1 MFNET
6 MFAFWNKKK
15 IIKPVNPEKDVKSKK
30 ESGSEIQNTV
40 DKIEIEEKSD
50 EKNVNLNTKIISG
63 LSLSSLNEKKKIENE
78 ILLNS
83 KNKKNESLNEQF
95 NQDQLSKYWVL
106 FSNEIEKNG
115 EKNLSSIL
123 QINKPFIKNINE
135 IHYTVS
141 NNINKTELEKNK
153 NKLISFLS
161 KKLKNDFLKIKIIVN
176 KLEEKKF
183 IYSTKE
189 KFDKMKEINPTI
201 EKMRKEFKLGL

>member
-1 MFNET
+1 MH
-6 MFAFWNKKK
+6 
-15 IIKPVNPEKDVKSKK
+15 
-30 ESGSEIQNTV
+30 Q
-40 DKIEIEEKSD
+40 EKSD
-50 EKNVNLNTKIISG
+50 KKNVNLNTKIISG

-106 FSNEIEKNG
+106 YSNEIEKNG

-123 QINKPFIKNINE
+123 QINKPLIKNINE

-161 KKLKNDFLKIKIIVN
+161 KKLKNDSLKIKVIVN
-176 KLEEKKF
+176 KYEEKKF

>member
-1 MFNET
+1 M
-6 MFAFWNKKK
+6 
-15 IIKPVNPEKDVKSKK
+15 
-30 ESGSEIQNTV
+30 
-40 DKIEIEEKSD
+40 
-50 EKNVNLNTKIISG
+50 
-63 LSLSSLNEKKKIENE
+63 
-78 ILLNS
+78 
-83 KNKKNESLNEQF
+83 
-95 NQDQLSKYWVL
+95 
-106 FSNEIEKNG
+106 
-115 EKNLSSIL
+115 
-123 QINKPFIKNINE
+123 IKNINE